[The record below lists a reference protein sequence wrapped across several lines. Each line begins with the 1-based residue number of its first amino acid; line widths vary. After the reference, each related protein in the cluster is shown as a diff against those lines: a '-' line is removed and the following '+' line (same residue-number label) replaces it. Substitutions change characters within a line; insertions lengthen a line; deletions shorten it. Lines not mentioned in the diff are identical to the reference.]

1 MSAGVVR
8 RRQKRGVDVEA
19 LILTVLLTSVPL
31 IFAATGELVAE
42 RSGVLNLGVE
52 GMMLMGAVAAF
63 AATALSGN
71 PYLGVLA
78 GAVAGTLTAAVFSIF
93 ALGLATNQV
102 ATGLALT
109 IFGTGLSGLLG
120 EPFVGGTIDG
130 LHGLPVPVLADIPVL
145 GPLLFNH
152 DFMAYL
158 AVAVLAAVAWFLRR
172 TRAGLVLRAVGNNHD
187 SANAL
192 GYPVLL
198 VRLWAVLFGGMMAG
212 LGGAYLPLVLTPHW
226 SEGMTAGRGWIALA
240 LVVFASW
247 VPSRILIGAL
257 LFGGITI
264 MQLAGQARGWA
275 VPSQMLSM
283 LPYLA
288 TIAVLVIIARNREFA
303 LANSPACLGRIFI
316 GSK

>member
-1 MSAGVVR
+1 M
-8 RRQKRGVDVEA
+8 EA
-19 LILTVLLTSVPL
+19 LILTILLTSVPL

-52 GMMLMGAVAAF
+52 GMMLMGAVSAF
-63 AATALSGN
+63 AATSVLGS
-71 PYLGVLA
+71 PYVGVFA
-78 GAVAGTLTAAVFSIF
+78 GAVAGAVTAVVFALF

-109 IFGTGLSGLLG
+109 IFGTGLSGLVG
-120 EPFVGGTIDG
+120 APFVGGTVD
-130 LHGLPVPVLADIPVL
+130 GLPVFAIPFLADIPVL
-145 GPLLFNH
+145 GNLLFKH
-152 DFMAYL
+152 DIMAYMS
-158 AVAVLAAVAWFLRR
+158 VAFLVIVALFLNR

-187 SANAL
+187 SAHAL

-198 VRLWAVLFGGMMAG
+198 VRFYAVSFGGMLAG

-247 VPSRILIGAL
+247 IPSRILAGAL

-264 MQLAGQARGWA
+264 MQLAGQARGWTI
-275 VPSQMLSM
+275 PSQMLSM
-283 LPYLA
+283 MPYIA
-288 TIAVLVIIARNREFA
+288 TILVLVIIARNRRFA
-303 LANSPACLGRIFI
+303 LINSPACLGRIYMQN
-316 GSK
+316 K

>member
-1 MSAGVVR
+1 M
-8 RRQKRGVDVEA
+8 EA
-19 LILTVLLTSVPL
+19 LILTILLTSVPL

-52 GMMLMGAVAAF
+52 GMMLMGAVSAF
-63 AATALSGN
+63 AATSVLGS
-71 PYLGVLA
+71 PYVGVFA
-78 GAVAGTLTAAVFSIF
+78 GAVAGAVTAVVFALF

-109 IFGTGLSGLLG
+109 IFGTGLSGLVG
-120 EPFVGGTIDG
+120 APFVGGTVD
-130 LHGLPVPVLADIPVL
+130 GLPVFAIPFLADIPVL
-145 GPLLFNH
+145 GNLLFKH
-152 DFMAYL
+152 DIMAYMS
-158 AVAVLAAVAWFLRR
+158 VAFLVIVALFLNR

-187 SANAL
+187 SAHAL

-198 VRLWAVLFGGMMAG
+198 VRFYAVSFGGMMAG

-247 VPSRILIGAL
+247 IPSRILVGAL

-264 MQLAGQARGWA
+264 MQLAGQARGWTI
-275 VPSQMLSM
+275 PSQMLSM
-283 LPYLA
+283 MPYIA
-288 TIAVLVIIARNREFA
+288 TILVLVIIARNRRFA
-303 LANSPACLGRIFI
+303 LINSPACLGRIYMQN
-316 GSK
+316 K

>member
-1 MSAGVVR
+1 M
-8 RRQKRGVDVEA
+8 EA
-19 LILTVLLTSVPL
+19 LILTILLTSVPL

-52 GMMLMGAVAAF
+52 GMMLMGAVSAF
-63 AATALSGN
+63 AATSVLGS
-71 PYLGVLA
+71 PYVGVFA
-78 GAVAGTLTAAVFSIF
+78 GAVAGAVTAVVFALF

-109 IFGTGLSGLLG
+109 IFGTGLSGLVG
-120 EPFVGGTIDG
+120 APFVGGTVD
-130 LHGLPVPVLADIPVL
+130 GLPVFAIPFLADIPVL
-145 GPLLFNH
+145 GNLLFKH
-152 DFMAYL
+152 DIMAYMS
-158 AVAVLAAVAWFLRR
+158 VAFLVLVALFLNR

-187 SANAL
+187 SAHAL

-198 VRLWAVLFGGMMAG
+198 VRFYAVSFGGMMAG

-247 VPSRILIGAL
+247 IPSRILAGAL

-264 MQLAGQARGWA
+264 MQLAGQARGWT

-283 LPYLA
+283 MPYIA
-288 TIAVLVIIARNREFA
+288 TILVLVIIARNRRFA
-303 LANSPACLGRIFI
+303 LINSPACLGRIYMQN
-316 GSK
+316 K

>member
-1 MSAGVVR
+1 M
-8 RRQKRGVDVEA
+8 EA
-19 LILTVLLTSVPL
+19 LILTILLTSVPL

-52 GMMLMGAVAAF
+52 GMMLMGAVSAF
-63 AATALSGN
+63 AATSVLGS
-71 PYLGVLA
+71 PYVGVFA
-78 GAVAGTLTAAVFSIF
+78 GAVAGAVTAVVFALF

-109 IFGTGLSGLLG
+109 IFGTGLSGLVG
-120 EPFVGGTIDG
+120 APFVGGTVD
-130 LHGLPVPVLADIPVL
+130 GLPVFAIPFLADIPVL
-145 GPLLFNH
+145 GNLLFKH
-152 DFMAYL
+152 DIMAYMS
-158 AVAVLAAVAWFLRR
+158 VAFLVIVALFLNR

-187 SANAL
+187 SAHAL

-198 VRLWAVLFGGMMAG
+198 VRFYAVSFGGMMAG

-247 VPSRILIGAL
+247 IPSRILAGAL

-264 MQLAGQARGWA
+264 MQLAGQARGWT

-283 LPYLA
+283 MPYIA
-288 TIAVLVIIARNREFA
+288 TILVLVIIARNRRFA
-303 LANSPACLGRIFI
+303 LINSPACLGRIYMQN
-316 GSK
+316 K